1 MTLFLRLTTSQFP
14 FLHHT
19 YFTIK
24 IKHTFLFKTSVNQ
37 TNLKMHFWLNVLWEK
52 RSCSPMNLWRN
63 SEINPSHRVA
73 GGKNTKISVLLWKHS
88 MPFFVCF
95 LIWCYLQW
103 LVFEILMW
111 VCWPGFIVKT
121 PDWIVDNNRGVCSW
135 IGSRRRSKVYLT
147 HVLEIFLS
155 VQLVVIVFF
164 YFCFI
169 FSTSN
174 FQTVPQYFLQRK
186 AHSPLRK
193 WYHWNF
199 T

>member
-1 MTLFLRLTTSQFP
+1 MFC
-14 FLHHT
+14 
-19 YFTIK
+19 
-24 IKHTFLFKTSVNQ
+24 
-37 TNLKMHFWLNVLWEK
+37 EK
-52 RSCSPMNLWRN
+52 RGAVVQWISEETVRSIRHTVSPGEKIPKSRCFCENIECHSLFVFVFGVICNDLSSKFWC
-63 SEINPSHRVA
+63 EYA
-73 GGKNTKISVLLWKHS
+73 G
-88 MPFFVCF
+88 
-95 LIWCYLQW
+95 Q
-103 LVFEILMW
+103 VFY
-111 VCWPGFIVKT
+111 VKT

-135 IGSRRRSKVYLT
+135 IGSTHRSKVHLI
-147 HVLEIFLS
+147 LEIFLS